1 MKDPLHVNIQDLGK
15 LATLKDVLEYSRK
28 NYPDWILGFAERY
41 SDDYPHLTCTWVEMA
56 KMMKTEPTQI
66 LMVHSVPSG
75 TKDKPDPSTAVL
87 SGICDIFS
95 RCGFMIRD
103 GANFIQCPVCDALL
117 PTKEAFRKL
126 TVKPPFPWQNTCRN
140 CENKP
145 RIEEIS
151 SDEEPHLGGAT
162 EEKKEC
168 MT

>member
-1 MKDPLHVNIQDLGK
+1 
-15 LATLKDVLEYSRK
+15 
-28 NYPDWILGFAERY
+28 
-41 SDDYPHLTCTWVEMA
+41 
-56 KMMKTEPTQI
+56 MKTEPAQI

-126 TVKPPFPWQNTCRN
+126 TVKPPFPWQNTCRY
-140 CENKP
+140 CADKP

-151 SDEEPHLGGAT
+151 SDEEPAGAT